1 MAPSTDSP
9 WPPSFPRD
17 VASSVVASVQHVTSS
32 VRLLLVGCFQCQ
44 SLRIGCWRRQEEPDG
59 AWFDCEK
66 LQVEHPFCYVN
77 PVALTEPASA
87 TTSPPL
93 RENHAAAPADGS
105 GKAASGRGVG
115 TSLLAAPRTSSL
127 PSYSSYST
135 SSHCKAKGEALPNG
149 SATLLRNG
157 GPTALKNGDVHRSSS
172 SLVESFAAKLEA
184 DIRKLEY
191 DRQRAEGEAVPR
203 TPPNDFLLGDAI
215 LELPDY
221 LRDAATE
228 EMGAEDVDFLSDI
241 RLDCRGFDNCADG
254 EAGERPV
261 DAQEVWQPEELE
273 DAFECYNMAAFYS
286 YGAPLASSGGRNASI
301 HRGEKFEEVFPVTF
315 HNNNTIK
322 VYKPASESESPLTL
336 PAKEEVVIE
345 NEIETPCEQTK
356 RTITEDQLKEFI
368 KMCVFAE
375 DVSEVKVPCTKGTS
389 ICDDNVYYCSKSFN
403 KHLIYNLVKSTM
415 SECSKNYSQSI
426 AVCVNYPVHLVQN
439 KVLSVLQDQGSQ
451 YELIPSGLQVF
462 RSNTLFSVSDNLLYQ
477 NQIMTERRI
486 ENVVIDEL
494 KKEDKLWQNVSQ
506 EEEELKEAIATE
518 ILDDIIGD
526 ATSLFKSILEKKLL
540 T

>member
-17 VASSVVASVQHVTSS
+17 VASTVVASVQHVTSS

-77 PVALTEPASA
+77 PVALTEPSSA
-87 TTSPPL
+87 PTSPPP
-93 RENHAAAPADGS
+93 RENQLPALAAGS
-105 GKAASGRGVG
+105 GKAAMGRGAG

-135 SSHCKAKGEALPNG
+135 SSPCKPKGEAIPNG

-157 GPTALKNGDVHRSSS
+157 GPAALKNGDVHRSS

-203 TPPNDFLLGDAI
+203 APQNDFLLGDTI

-221 LRDAATE
+221 LRDAETDD
-228 EMGAEDVDFLSDI
+228 MGAEDVDFLSDI
-241 RLDCRGFDNCADG
+241 RLDCHGFDECA
-254 EAGERPV
+254 EAESEGRPG
-261 DAQEVWQPEELE
+261 DAREVWQPEELE

-286 YGAPLASSGGRNASI
+286 YGAPLAQSGGRNASKL
-301 HRGEKFEEVFPVTF
+301 RGEKFEEVFPVTF

-322 VYKPASESESPLTL
+322 VYKPASESESPLAL
-336 PAKEEVVIE
+336 PSKDEVVIE
-345 NEIETPCEQTK
+345 NETEIPCAQTK
-356 RTITEDQLKEFI
+356 RSVSEDQLKEFI

-375 DVSEVKVPCTKGTS
+375 NVSEVKVPCTRGTS

-415 SECSKNYSQSI
+415 SECSKSYSQSI
-426 AVCVNYPVHLVQN
+426 AVCVNYPVHLVQS
-439 KVLSVLQDQGSQ
+439 KVLSVLQDQGNQ
-451 YELIPSGLQVF
+451 YEPIPSGLQVF
-462 RSNTLFSVSDNLLYQ
+462 RSNTLFSVSDNLFYQ
-477 NQIMTERRI
+477 NQIMTERLI

-506 EEEELKEAIATE
+506 EEEELKEAITTE

-526 ATSLFKSILEKKLL
+526 TTSLFKSILEKKLL
-540 T
+540 I

>member
-1 MAPSTDSP
+1 M
-9 WPPSFPRD
+9 
-17 VASSVVASVQHVTSS
+17 VTT
-32 VRLLLVGCFQCQ
+32 LVC
-44 SLRIGCWRRQEEPDG
+44 
-59 AWFDCEK
+59 
-66 LQVEHPFCYVN
+66 
-77 PVALTEPASA
+77 
-87 TTSPPL
+87 
-93 RENHAAAPADGS
+93 
-105 GKAASGRGVG
+105 
-115 TSLLAAPRTSSL
+115 SSL
-127 PSYSSYST
+127 YSISNRPS
-135 SSHCKAKGEALPNG
+135 P
-149 SATLLRNG
+149 
-157 GPTALKNGDVHRSSS
+157 
-172 SLVESFAAKLEA
+172 F
-184 DIRKLEY
+184 
-191 DRQRAEGEAVPR
+191 Q
-203 TPPNDFLLGDAI
+203 
-215 LELPDY
+215 
-221 LRDAATE
+221 
-228 EMGAEDVDFLSDI
+228 
-241 RLDCRGFDNCADG
+241 
-254 EAGERPV
+254 
-261 DAQEVWQPEELE
+261 
-273 DAFECYNMAAFYS
+273 
-286 YGAPLASSGGRNASI
+286 SGGRNASI